1 MPTTLTRPEVR
12 LCSPMEIRMLL
23 FYLKVAEEKSKVT
36 GDVPI
41 KTGWGYALSMESF
54 ISLKCSSLQT
64 NYMQSYSR
72 V

>member
-1 MPTTLTRPEVR
+1 
-12 LCSPMEIRMLL
+12 
-23 FYLKVAEEKSKVT
+23 
-36 GDVPI
+36 
-41 KTGWGYALSMESF
+41 MESF

>member
-41 KTGWGYALSMESF
+41 KTG
-54 ISLKCSSLQT
+54 
-64 NYMQSYSR
+64 
-72 V
+72 